1 VTRRTIPLVA
11 GICCIGTSELL
22 PGGMLSQLGSALDV
36 DVTSAGLLVTV
47 YAATVALAGPVVTV
61 LTAGV
66 SKARLATWLLAVFV
80 LGNVVIATASGF
92 PLVLLGRVVTAS
104 VHGAYLATA
113 IVVTQRLLP
122 VERSSKAV
130 TAIQFGVNLATVLG
144 IPAGAALAQLGGW
157 RTPFA
162 VISVVAALATWG
174 VHKATAHLD
183 IGTPE
188 PDARQEVSA
197 LLNVDV
203 GLTVGA
209 TALFSAAMFTIITY
223 FEPSA
228 VAAGYSE
235 KVVPVL
241 LVVYGLASIL
251 GNVIGGRLAGRG
263 RVPALLTAGAFIVG
277 CAAFQPLQ
285 RDTVTFPVGAVLFAL
300 ATFSL
305 IPILQ
310 SDVLDLAAAAPSL
323 SLSTNMSAFGVG
335 AALGSFAG
343 GRVITH
349 FHDVHDVPLAA
360 AALALGGFALYG
372 WRHAR
377 PAPSPVD
384 RIKEASHFQ
393 A

>member
-1 VTRRTIPLVA
+1 MTRRTIPLVA

-36 DVTSAGLLVTV
+36 DVTTAGLLVTV
-47 YAATVALAGPVVTV
+47 YAATVALAGPAVTV

-80 LGNVVIATASGF
+80 LGNVVIATAADF
-92 PLVLLGRVVTAS
+92 PLVLLGRVLTAS

-144 IPAGAALAQLGGW
+144 IPAGAALAQLGDW

-162 VISVVAALATWG
+162 VISGVAALATWG

-197 LLNVDV
+197 LLNIDV

-228 VAAGYSE
+228 VAAGYSA
-235 KVVPVL
+235 KAVPVL
-241 LVVYGLASIL
+241 LVAYGVASIV

-263 RVPALLTAGAFIVG
+263 RVPALLAAAAFIAG
-277 CAAFQPLQ
+277 CASFQPLQ
-285 RDTVTFPVGAVLFAL
+285 RDTLTFPIGAVLFAL

-305 IPILQ
+305 IPVLQ
-310 SDVLDLAAAAPSL
+310 SDVLELAAAAPSL
-323 SLSTNMSAFGVG
+323 SLSATMSAFGVG

-349 FHDVHDVPLAA
+349 FQDVHDVPLAA
-360 AALALGGFALYG
+360 AALALGGFALYA

-377 PAPSPVD
+377 PVSSPVD

>member
-1 VTRRTIPLVA
+1 MTRRTVPLVA

-22 PGGMLSQLGSALDV
+22 PGGMLSQVGAALRV
-36 DVTSAGLLVTV
+36 DVTTAGLLVTV
-47 YAATVALAGPVVTV
+47 YAATVAIAGPVVAV

-66 SKARLATWLLAVFV
+66 SKVRLATWLLAVFA
-80 LGNVVIATASGF
+80 LGNVVIATAADFS
-92 PLVLLGRVVTAS
+92 LVLLGRVVTAS

-113 IVVTQRLLP
+113 IVLTQRLLP

-144 IPAGAALAQLGGW
+144 IPAGAALAQIGGW

-162 VISVVAALATWG
+162 VISAVAAVATWG

-188 PDARQEVSA
+188 PDARQEISA
-197 LLNVDV
+197 LLNLDV
-203 GLTVGA
+203 ALTVGA

-228 VAAGYSE
+228 VAAGYAE
-235 KVVPVL
+235 AAVPVL
-241 LVVYGLASIL
+241 LVAYGVASIF
-251 GNVIGGRLAGRG
+251 GNSIGGRLAGRG
-263 RVPALLTAGAFIVG
+263 RGPALLTAAAFIAG

-285 RDTVTFPVGAVLFAL
+285 RSTLTFPIGGVLFAL

-323 SLSTNMSAFGVG
+323 SLATNMSAFGVG

-360 AALALGGFALYG
+360 VGLAVGGFVLYG
-372 WRHAR
+372 LRHVR